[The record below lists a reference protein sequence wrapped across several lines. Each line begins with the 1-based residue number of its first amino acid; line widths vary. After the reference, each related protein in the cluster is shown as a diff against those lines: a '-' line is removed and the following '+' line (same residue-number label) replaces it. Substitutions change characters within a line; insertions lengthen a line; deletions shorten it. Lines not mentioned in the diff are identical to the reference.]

1 MLFYIRNMSIKNI
14 SIVLVLF
21 STSIFSQQLYVS
33 DLLGLDSNSGSQSF
47 PFKTINKAIS
57 ESNPGTTIFV
67 MNGVYRNQNYGSGL
81 DGTSLNNNPVVN
93 FNQSGST
100 DLPIIL
106 KNLDGHSPKIEFDGN
121 GGIKF
126 ANGVNNIIVE
136 GFEIEGP
143 SAFISYDQAIADR
156 EYKILLS
163 EDDDPNTNW
172 NNQYFN
178 GKGIWG
184 YGPHNNIII
193 RNNTVY
199 NTPGSGIRF
208 NDSDY
213 ITVENNIVYN
223 STWWTSSASSAIVY
237 AESISLE
244 GDNEN
249 DIKMIMRGNIVYN
262 NWNRIPFYVTQ
273 LPDNNG
279 NVGGNYGTASQNYI
293 LDGQGLYVTRSDPE
307 YAGTFLFENNICV
320 NNGKNGINFDHSDS
334 ASAIYVNNTLYYN
347 GVHNIIQMQEH
358 GELLH
363 VGNNKVAGI
372 KANGVFDAT
381 VVNNII
387 VTRDNE
393 YSALAFNDI
402 SGTRLAVNNIIQ
414 NGTYAWPASEN
425 NNLIDVDPLFVSVPS
440 TVEGE
445 IDFSITD
452 FSLTSNSPAI
462 DAGNP
467 NYTPLTDIIGN
478 LRPSSPN
485 AISSTSFENTTDEW
499 TAFGATISST
509 TNQYLSGNSSLLIT
523 DRTLNW
529 HSPKLV
535 LTNLLNVG
543 ESYTFNVWVKLSEGI
558 SGNSQLTIKNT
569 DLNEYYNLTSS
580 ISVSDDEWTQLS
592 ADYTHESTDN
602 MFLYVKGPA
611 VSDGVGGD
619 YYIDDFSI
627 VEQGLPPFDFS
638 NIGDVVDIGAYEY
651 IDTSMFFEEINNDNN
666 FFLYPN
672 PANDYFFINGS
683 TSTDNIKIYDM
694 LGKVYYLNYN
704 FIPSKGIL
712 VDLNNLKNGYYIIKV
727 ESLNKSIRTLKL
739 FKN

>member
-1 MLFYIRNMSIKNI
+1 MMNYKRNFWIKKL

-21 STSIFSQQLYVS
+21 SISIFSQQLYVS
-33 DLLGLDSNSGSQSF
+33 ESLGLDSNSGSQSF

-57 ESNPGTTIFV
+57 ESIPGTTIFV

-93 FNQSGST
+93 FNQSGSLG
-100 DLPIIL
+100 LPIVL

-334 ASAIYVNNTLYYN
+334 ASAIYRNNTLYYN

-402 SGTRLAVNNIIQ
+402 TGTRLAVNNIIQ

-569 DLNEYYNLTSS
+569 DLNEYYNLTSP